1 MQRTIQRLAN
11 DVAALERKLS
21 LLDKSGFSSELDCKR
36 KEQRVQELTDKKDRL
51 EKLIA
56 NI

>member
-21 LLDKSGFSSELDCKR
+21 LLDKIGFSSELDCKR